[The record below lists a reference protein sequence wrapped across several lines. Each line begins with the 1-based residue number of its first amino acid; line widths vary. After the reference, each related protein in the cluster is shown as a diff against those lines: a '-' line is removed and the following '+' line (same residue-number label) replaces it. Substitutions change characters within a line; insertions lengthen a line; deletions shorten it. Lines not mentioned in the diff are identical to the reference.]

1 MDIQSQLQNLEKDL
15 AKALQNIESLQDLD
29 EQRVNFLGRKG
40 HLAQIMSRLPEL
52 SAEERPLFGQAANA
66 VKTALT
72 QMLEERKIFME
83 NAKEAALLAGFDPSI
98 PGRAPW
104 NGSLHPITRAMEEVC
119 SVFQNMGYEIVVG
132 PEVDTDFHCFE
143 ALNMPPEHPARDMQD
158 TLYIQDKVVLRTH
171 TSTMQIRTMLERKPP
186 VAIIAPGKV
195 YRRDSDITHTPMF
208 HQIEGLLVDKN
219 ITMTDLRGTLT
230 AFLQAVFGEK
240 TKVRFRPSFFPFT
253 EPSVEVDMSCTQ
265 CNGKGHHKD
274 GSPCRICKTTGWLE
288 ILGSGMVD
296 PAVFESVGYDPKE
309 VSGFAFGLGV
319 ERIAMLKYGINDLRM
334 NFENDARYLTQFAGA

>member
-1 MDIQSQLQNLEKDL
+1 MDIQSQLQSLEKQL
-15 AKALQNIESLQDLD
+15 ADALQNIESLQDLD
-29 EQRVNFLGRKG
+29 TQRVNFLGRKG

-52 SAEERPLFGQAANA
+52 SPEERPLFGQAANA
-66 VKTALT
+66 IKTSLT
-72 QMLEERKIFME
+72 QMLDERKIFME
-83 NAKEAALLAGFDPSI
+83 NAKEASLLASFDPSI

-104 NGSLHPITRAMEEVC
+104 NGSLHPITKAMEEVC

-195 YRRDSDITHTPMF
+195 YRRDSDVTHTPMF

-219 ITMTDLRGTLT
+219 VTMTDLRGTLT
-230 AFLQAVFGEK
+230 AFLRAVFGSN

-265 CNGKGHHKD
+265 CGGKGHHKD

-309 VSGFAFGLGV
+309 ISGFAFGLGV

-334 NFENDARYLTQFAGA
+334 NFENDARYLAQFAGA

>member
-1 MDIQSQLQNLEKDL
+1 MDIRNQLENLEKEL
-15 AKALQNIESLQDLD
+15 ATSLNEVASLQDL
-29 EQRVNFLGRKG
+29 ENQRVSFLGRKG

-52 SAEERPLFGQAANA
+52 APEERPQFGQAANA
-66 VKTALT
+66 VKNTLT
-72 QMLEERKIFME
+72 TMIEERKINLE
-83 NAKEAALLAGFDPSI
+83 KAQEEALLASFDASE
-98 PGRAPW
+98 PGRTPW
-104 NGSLHPITRAMEEVC
+104 SGSLHPITRAMEEVC

-158 TLYIQDKVVLRTH
+158 TLYINENIVLRTH

-219 ITMTDLRGTLT
+219 VTMSDLRGTLT
-230 AFLQAVFGEK
+230 AFLRAVFGEQ

-265 CNGKGHHKD
+265 CGGTGRLNANT
-274 GSPCRICKTTGWLE
+274 PCRICKTTGWLE

-296 PAVFESVGYDPKE
+296 PAVFEAVGYDPKE
-309 VSGFAFGLGV
+309 ISGFAFGLGI
-319 ERIAMLKYGINDLRM
+319 ERIAMLKYGITDLRT
-334 NFENDARYLTQFAGA
+334 NFENDVRYLNQFAGA